1 MTAVE
6 NPIYAVFIVF
16 CRIGG
21 CLMVAPGFSS
31 ERVPVQARLYLA
43 IAITLA
49 LAPVLL
55 ESLPAGRLR
64 FLTPVTLLT
73 PILAELT
80 IGVTLGFMGRCF
92 FLALE
97 TLLTAVSMAF
107 GLGNIFGA
115 PVAEPE
121 PVPAL
126 SSFVII
132 GALTLVFVM
141 DLHLEMVRA
150 LLLSYE
156 TTPMFTALDTGALLD
171 DVSRILTQ
179 SHLLALRIC
188 SPFLLFAL
196 IVNLALG
203 LLARLTPQVQI
214 YFIMTPAIILL
225 SIGGFF
231 LLGWDFFSAFIS
243 YFSAWIER
251 G

>member
-1 MTAVE
+1 VTAPD

-31 ERVPVQARLYLA
+31 DRVPIQARLYLA

-49 LAPVLL
+49 LAPALL
-55 ESLPAGRLR
+55 GGLPAGRLL
-64 FLTPVTLLT
+64 FTTPFALLT
-73 PILAELT
+73 PILAELS
-80 IGVTLGFMGRCF
+80 IGVTLGFMARCF

-115 PVAEPE
+115 AVTEPE

-126 SSFVII
+126 SSFVMV
-132 GALTLVFVM
+132 GAMTLVFVT
-141 DLHLEMVRA
+141 DLHLEMIRA
-150 LLLSYE
+150 LFLSYE
-156 TTPMFTALDTGALLD
+156 ATPIFTALDTGALLD

-231 LLGWDFFSAFIS
+231 LLGWDFFSAFVS
-243 YFSAWIER
+243 HFGAWIER